1 MRQRGG
7 ATPAVS
13 GDRLAHQL
21 PYLRQR
27 VDGIAICSQLMRCT
41 QLVVGAG
48 RGHGFFFFAFMKLL
62 KPWHVLPVRLI
73 GPWAI

>member
-41 QLVVGAG
+41 QLVVGVQAVDL
-48 RGHGFFFFAFMKLL
+48 FFVF
-62 KPWHVLPVRLI
+62 LPLRNY
-73 GPWAI
+73 